1 MLYLKLLNNM
11 KLIFPGSELNKPITI
26 SSCTFIIQNWR
37 LNKDLN
43 QLSLDRRTL
52 HTRGLVSWQVEK
64 PQDI

>member
-1 MLYLKLLNNM
+1 M

-43 QLSLDRRTL
+43 QLFLDRKNIT
-52 HTRGLVSWQVEK
+52 QVG
-64 PQDI
+64 PCLLAV

>member
-43 QLSLDRRTL
+43 QLFLDGKNITQL
-52 HTRGLVSWQVEK
+52 GPCLLAV
-64 PQDI
+64 